1 MAQDDPVLATS
12 FLRSAI
18 AACIAETLTIPF
30 DTAKVR
36 LQLQLRS
43 AAGNAPPHYKG
54 PIGTLRTIV
63 REEGILAPFKVR
75 DGLHTRRRLCSRRQ
89 RVVGTNFERREAY
102 ASTVDIGLCPRTNAP

>member
-12 FLRSAI
+12 FLRSAV

-36 LQLQLRS
+36 LQLQLRT
-43 AAGNAPPHYKG
+43 AGNAPLHYRG

-63 REEGILAPFKVR
+63 KEEGLLAPFKVR
-75 DGLHTRRRLCSRRQ
+75 GVRRTRRSLRDARS
-89 RVVGTNFERREAY
+89 
-102 ASTVDIGLCPRTNAP
+102 